1 MIANIKRYAMRNI
14 KLKPIAQ
21 QTAELKSY
29 DVKGWDGK
37 NWHYL
42 GKKYLNAYDTQEQKL
57 QVIKALKKEF
67 GSKYSFNI
75 SNFFNVYC

>member
-1 MIANIKRYAMRNI
+1 MNTQ
-14 KLKPIAQ
+14 LS
-21 QTAELKSY
+21 SY

-57 QVIKALKKEF
+57 QVIQALKKEF